1 MANEENIKDLG
12 FDSRTTE
19 EQREIARKGGIASG
33 KARRK
38 KKAMREQ
45 MELLLSLPLVDNKA
59 KAQFKELGIDDAN
72 MDNQMALVVSTF
84 KQALKGNTNAINIIR
99 ELIGEKVIELNVN
112 NATDSKVQELQEILN
127 DIDE

>member
-1 MANEENIKDLG
+1 MAYEDIKEHS
-12 FDSRTTE
+12 FDNLTADK
-19 EQREIARKGGIASG
+19 QQEIASKGGKASV

-45 MELLLSLPLVDNKA
+45 MEMLLSLPLVDEKA
-59 KAQFKELGIDDAN
+59 KAQFKDLGIDDAN

>member
-1 MANEENIKDLG
+1 MANEENLKPFTSDQDRDKAKKNG
-12 FDSRTTE
+12 K
-19 EQREIARKGGIASG
+19 KGGVASG

-45 MELLLSLPLVDNKA
+45 MELLLSLPLVDSKA

>member
-1 MANEENIKDLG
+1 MANEENLKPFTSDQDRDKAKKNG
-12 FDSRTTE
+12 K
-19 EQREIARKGGIASG
+19 KGGVASG

-45 MELLLSLPLVDNKA
+45 MEMLLSLPLVDEKA
-59 KAQFKELGIDDAN
+59 KAQFKDLGIDDAN